1 MNLPNKL
8 TISRI
13 ILTFVFM
20 FFLFS
25 SWWPGKYLALLIFII
40 ACLTDYYDGY
50 IAKQKNMITNFGR
63 LADPIAD
70 KILVL
75 AAFLAFVELKILPAW
90 MVVLII
96 LRELIITGVRLL
108 AFSRGKVLPAKKEGK
123 HKTVS
128 QMLAIFSI
136 LVFLAFRETLSRFF
150 GLWNISFEIMFRR
163 TVFILMLVTVAL
175 TLSSGLLYLWRNK
188 GILSA
193 NFD

>member
-13 ILTFVFM
+13 ILTFIFM

-25 SWWPGKYLALLIFII
+25 SWWLGKYLALLVFTI
-40 ACLTDYYDGY
+40 ACLTDYYDGR
-50 IAKQKNMITNFGR
+50 IAKQRNMITNFGR

-75 AAFLAFVELKILPAW
+75 AAFLAFVELKILAAW

-96 LRELIITGVRLL
+96 LREFIITGVRLL
-108 AFSRGKVLPAKKEGK
+108 AASRGKVLPAQKEGK

-128 QMLAIFSI
+128 QMTAIFSI

-150 GLWNISFEIMFRR
+150 GLWNISFEFMFRR
-163 TVFILMLVTVAL
+163 AIFILMLITVGL
-175 TLSSGLLYLWRNK
+175 TLSSGLLYLWRNR
-188 GILSA
+188 GMLNA
-193 NFD
+193 NSD